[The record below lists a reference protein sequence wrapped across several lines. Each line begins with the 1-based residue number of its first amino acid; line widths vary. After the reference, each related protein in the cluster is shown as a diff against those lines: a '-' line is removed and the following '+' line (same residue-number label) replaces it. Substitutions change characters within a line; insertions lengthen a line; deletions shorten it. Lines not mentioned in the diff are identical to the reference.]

1 MSAAT
6 EIANAEADAVEA
18 ELGPDEEREPDG
30 EQETE
35 PEPEPEPEDEAS
47 ILRRIKDI
55 NEKVDRE
62 DERHVKRYREI
73 MGDDFDQTYKECPLC
88 QLAGWAF
95 PYEGQMLED
104 QRAAVS
110 IVLGEGGGT
119 DYQHAPW
126 AETCIT
132 CQGNGEVLSGSNTQ
146 GGRLI
151 VCRECNGQGWKE
163 KIPPLPTPALAAVPP
178 PSALPPV
185 QVGDP
190 NATFDQWGREP
201 SHPHFGMD
209 PRYVR

>member
-18 ELGPDEEREPDG
+18 ELGPDEELEPDG
-30 EQETE
+30 EQEAE
-35 PEPEPEPEDEAS
+35 PEPEVEVEDEAS

-62 DERHVKRYREI
+62 DERHAKRYREI

-104 QRAAVS
+104 QRAAVA
-110 IVLGEGGGT
+110 IVLGEG
-119 DYQHAPW
+119 APQEYKE
-126 AETCIT
+126 APFSQTCDM
-132 CQGNGEVLSGSNTQ
+132 CDGLGNVLSGAKTDH
-146 GGRLI
+146 GRLV
-151 VCRECNGQGWKE
+151 VCRKCNGSGWIE
-163 KIPPLPTPALAAVPP
+163 KIGPIPTPALAAVPP

-190 NATFDQWGREP
+190 TAVYDQWGRDT
-201 SHPHFGMD
+201 SHKHFGMD
-209 PRYVR
+209 PRYVT